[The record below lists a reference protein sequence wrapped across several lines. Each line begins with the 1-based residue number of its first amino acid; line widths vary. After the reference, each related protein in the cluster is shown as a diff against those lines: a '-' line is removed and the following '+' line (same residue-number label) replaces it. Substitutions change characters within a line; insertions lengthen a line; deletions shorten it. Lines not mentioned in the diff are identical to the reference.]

1 MTTDKY
7 LSQISR
13 IDHAIAN
20 KLEEIK
26 RLSDMATSISI
37 SPKEVD
43 VQSSGNPDKMG
54 SAVSKIV
61 DLQNEVQTLVDELV
75 DKRRIIISQIDSMDN
90 TDVYIVLS
98 SHYVNGKDWNLIS
111 VEMKYSYRNIM
122 KLRKRALQEFERRYG
137 QLYSGKSA

>member
-26 RLSDMATSISI
+26 KLSDMATSISI

-61 DLQNEVQTLVDELV
+61 DLQNEIQALVDELV
-75 DKRRIIISQIDSMDN
+75 DKRTIVHNLSQHFPKLAWY
-90 TDVYIVLS
+90 T
-98 SHYVNGKDWNLIS
+98 KR
-111 VEMKYSYRNIM
+111 VEKQNPTTP
-122 KLRKRALQEFERRYG
+122 
-137 QLYSGKSA
+137 KSI

>member
-54 SAVSKIV
+54 GAVSKIV
-61 DLQNEVQTLVDELV
+61 DLQNEIQTLVDELV

-90 TDVYIVLS
+90 TDVYIVLYA
-98 SHYVNGKDWNLIS
+98 HYVDNKDWNLIS
-111 VEMKYSYRNIM
+111 VEMGYSYRNIM
-122 KLRKRALQEFERRYG
+122 NLRKKAIREFEKKFGGIY
-137 QLYSGKSA
+137 LGKSA

>member
-1 MTTDKY
+1 M
-7 LSQISR
+7 
-13 IDHAIAN
+13 
-20 KLEEIK
+20 
-26 RLSDMATSISI
+26 
-37 SPKEVD
+37 
-43 VQSSGNPDKMG
+43 QSSGNPDKMG

-61 DLQNEVQTLVDELV
+61 DLQNEIQALVDELV

-122 KLRKRALQEFERRYG
+122 KLRKRALQEFEKRYG
-137 QLYSGKSA
+137 QLYSEKSA

>member
-1 MTTDKY
+1 MCN
-7 LSQISR
+7 
-13 IDHAIAN
+13 HPAIPT
-20 KLEEIK
+20 
-26 RLSDMATSISI
+26 RW
-37 SPKEVD
+37 
-43 VQSSGNPDKMG
+43 GG
-54 SAVSKIV
+54 AVSKIV
-61 DLQNEVQTLVDELV
+61 DLQNEIQTLVDELV

>member
-54 SAVSKIV
+54 SAVSKLLICRTKFKR
-61 DLQNEVQTLVDELV
+61 LLMNWLIKGEL
-75 DKRRIIISQIDSMDN
+75 
-90 TDVYIVLS
+90 
-98 SHYVNGKDWNLIS
+98 
-111 VEMKYSYRNIM
+111 SYRKLTVWIIQMCTSCFHHIM
-122 KLRKRALQEFERRYG
+122 SMEKIG
-137 QLYSGKSA
+137 T

>member
-37 SPKEVD
+37 SPREVD

-54 SAVSKIV
+54 GAV
-61 DLQNEVQTLVDELV
+61 
-75 DKRRIIISQIDSMDN
+75 
-90 TDVYIVLS
+90 
-98 SHYVNGKDWNLIS
+98 
-111 VEMKYSYRNIM
+111 
-122 KLRKRALQEFERRYG
+122 
-137 QLYSGKSA
+137 

>member
-61 DLQNEVQTLVDELV
+61 DLQNEIQTLVDELV
-75 DKRRIIISQIDSMDN
+75 NKRRIIISQIDSMDN

-98 SHYVNGKDWNLIS
+98 SHYVNGKI
-111 VEMKYSYRNIM
+111 
-122 KLRKRALQEFERRYG
+122 G
-137 QLYSGKSA
+137 T

>member
-26 RLSDMATSISI
+26 KLSDMATSISI

-43 VQSSGNPDKMG
+43 VQSSGNQDKMG

-61 DLQNEVQTLVDELV
+61 DLQNEIQTLVDELV

-98 SHYVNGKDWNLIS
+98 SHYINGKDWNLIS

-122 KLRKRALQEFERRYG
+122 KLRKRALQEFEKRYG
-137 QLYSGKSA
+137 KLYSEKSA

>member
-7 LSQISR
+7 LSQINR
-13 IDHAIAN
+13 IDHAIVN
-20 KLEEIK
+20 KMEEIK

-37 SPKEVD
+37 FLKEVD

-54 SAVSKIV
+54 NAVSKIV
-61 DLQNEVQTLVDELV
+61 DLQNEIQTLVDELV

-111 VEMKYSYRNIM
+111 VEMKHSYRNIM

-137 QLYSGKSA
+137 QLYSEKSA